1 MKFKGFCAA
10 HGVHIFQPWYK
21 VCAFLKKLVGVE
33 YTYGFIE
40 LQSRKKYAPQIQES
54 EKATTDVSFME
65 VKDLFAAISY
75 WIMLLDKND
84 QYMRK
89 ENQMYSERWLL
100 ICGDMGCESTKL
112 ALFDTHEANYN
123 CGTKAHLLHYFGG
136 EAKDNAS
143 NMGKCYSKL
152 SKVTI
157 LQSPEASNLA

>member
-1 MKFKGFCAA
+1 VLNGQACPLCKEIKPRLCTIEEEAFFFSKCNISQQLWLKFKGFCAA

-40 LQSRKKYAPQIQES
+40 LQSRKKNAPQIQES
-54 EKATTDVSFME
+54 EKATTNVPFME

-89 ENQMYSERWLL
+89 KNPVYSERWLL
-100 ICGDMGCESTKL
+100 ICGDMGWLRVNKT
-112 ALFDTHEANYN
+112 
-123 CGTKAHLLHYFGG
+123 
-136 EAKDNAS
+136 
-143 NMGKCYSKL
+143 
-152 SKVTI
+152 
-157 LQSPEASNLA
+157 SPV